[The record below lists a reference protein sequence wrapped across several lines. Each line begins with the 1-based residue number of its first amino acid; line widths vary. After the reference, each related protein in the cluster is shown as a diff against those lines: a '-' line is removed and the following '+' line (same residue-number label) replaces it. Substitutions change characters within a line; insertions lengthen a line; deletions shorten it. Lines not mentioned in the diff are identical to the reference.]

1 MSPVKLAVEHIV
13 VGVLELGNDLAAA
26 VVYWQHPVARAVGD
40 EDARRADLPGRGH
53 EPRRERDHVREE
65 APVGD
70 PQRECIGGPI
80 RETPDGHALWSD
92 GVTRERLP

>member
-53 EPRRERDHVREE
+53 EPGENAITCVKRPPLVIPKES
-65 APVGD
+65 A
-70 PQRECIGGPI
+70 
-80 RETPDGHALWSD
+80 
-92 GVTRERLP
+92 